1 MNDSSNLIGL
11 LFCIDL
17 SLSRAGREFTFT
29 KLGKLID
36 FTVCKIKQMWRR
48 AGFALQMKVTKITKL
63 TRAKYKL
70 NPFRWP
76 EMGFLQMRKSRT
88 FGLNSKWHVIP
99 HRHSVTWLIFTT
111 Y

>member
-29 KLGKLID
+29 KLSKLID
-36 FTVCKIKQMWRR
+36 FMVCKIKRTWRR
-48 AGFALQMKVTKITKL
+48 EGFVLQIKVTKITKL

-70 NPFRWP
+70 HPFRWP
-76 EMGFLQMRKSRT
+76 KMRFLQMRKSGI

-99 HRHSVTWLIFTT
+99 HCHSVTWLIFTT

>member
-17 SLSRAGREFTFT
+17 SLSRAGLEFTFT
-29 KLGKLID
+29 KLSKLID
-36 FTVCKIKQMWRR
+36 FMVCKIKRTWRR
-48 AGFALQMKVTKITKL
+48 AGFVLQIKVTKITKL

-70 NPFRWP
+70 HPFRWP
-76 EMGFLQMRKSRT
+76 KMRFLQMRKSGT

-99 HRHSVTWLIFTT
+99 HCHSVTWLIFTT